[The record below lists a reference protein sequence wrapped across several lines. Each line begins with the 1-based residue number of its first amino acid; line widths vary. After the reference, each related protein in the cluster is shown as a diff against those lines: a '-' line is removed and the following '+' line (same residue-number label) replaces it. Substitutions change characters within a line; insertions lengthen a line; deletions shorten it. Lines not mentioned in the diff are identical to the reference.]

1 MDVYYKTVGVSE
13 LEFNRIASLAEIS
26 PEIISIEINKK
37 GYILGTEKRTPF
49 AELSMDYRKIF
60 RQQIKDKLYKLHDLG
75 IYHGDLTENNIVV
88 DLSYDEIFLIDFGR
102 SKFIKDITDD
112 DLKENIFG
120 EESENLEDFL
130 SAEIDQVD
138 FILSLSD

>member
-1 MDVYYKTVGVSE
+1 MDVHYKTVGVSE

-26 PEIISIEINKK
+26 PEIMSIEIDKK
-37 GYILGTEKRTPF
+37 GYILGTRKYTPF
-49 AELSMDYRKIF
+49 IELSMRERKIF
-60 RQQIKDKLYKLHDLG
+60 RQQIKDLLYKLHDLG

-88 DLSYDEIFLIDFGR
+88 DLSHDEIFLIDFGR
-102 SKFIKDITDD
+102 SKFIEDITDD

-130 SAEIDQVD
+130 SAEIEQVD
-138 FILSLSD
+138 FFLSLTD